1 MRAPIA
7 FLVIAVLLVA
17 HAAHAQRPSLQP
29 APELVPEP
37 RPPAA
42 EAPPAGA
49 PVTFGSIDLGFRGT
63 TTSGDAAEYER
74 YRDLRTGSWSRLT
87 FDKSTDRYLFGAEA
101 QNIGYRDQRFDAN
114 YRGGKGWVYGAFE
127 SIPLNYSNLT
137 STPWVEQS
145 PGQLTL
151 DTAARQLV

>member
-29 APELVPEP
+29 SPELVPEP

-49 PVTFGSIDLGFRGT
+49 PITFATIDLSFRRT
-63 TTSGDAAEYER
+63 TTSGNAAAYER

-87 FDKSTDRYLFGAEA
+87 FDKTSDTYLFTAA
-101 QNIGYRDQRFDAN
+101 TQNIG
-114 YRGGKGWVYGAFE
+114 
-127 SIPLNYSNLT
+127 
-137 STPWVEQS
+137 
-145 PGQLTL
+145 
-151 DTAARQLV
+151 